1 MSRSPDESLDRWL
14 RFAPWAAAILAA
26 LCLIV
31 LVARVALRAT
41 GELQHTAD
49 ATSHATNAPSSKSS
63 GSTPANGGRST
74 QKTDGPSSPTN
85 STTPQDASNVV
96 APPKPTSA
104 DRGPASRINRPA
116 SDVATPNSKSRFE
129 IHGAAESASADSRP
143 VTALPTR
150 ISDLSAFP
158 GLNPRLDPKR
168 PAAAATDQSSEV
180 LLRRFNRLP
189 DAHGLAQ
196 TSFFGLEAAGR
207 RFVYV
212 LDRSGS
218 MGEPGNKPLRA
229 AKDELVKSL
238 DRLGGLH
245 QFVLIFYNQEPSVF
259 AGDAPGRLPFGTDIE
274 KAQARNFVEAIS
286 AQGGTDHFNALA
298 KAVKLNPDV
307 IFLLT
312 DGEQKDDLTAEE
324 LADIQ
329 RMNRSVARI
338 YVVQFASAPYASN
351 SLVRLAEENRG
362 QHTYL
367 DIRKPQ

>member
-1 MSRSPDESLDRWL
+1 MQRDNSSIDRWL

-31 LVARVALRAT
+31 LVARVAI
-41 GELQHTAD
+41 H
-49 ATSHATNAPSSKSS
+49 ATSDANQGVVADTESKAPIAPAAKPLGWTRPSNDAVIEQPINSSPPTGDAHDSNTTTAPSTENGRRVSS
-63 GSTPANGGRST
+63 RLNPPAREL
-74 QKTDGPSSPTN
+74 PS
-85 STTPQDASNVV
+85 
-96 APPKPTSA
+96 
-104 DRGPASRINRPA
+104 
-116 SDVATPNSKSRFE
+116 PNSKSRFE
-129 IHGAAESASADSRP
+129 IHGADERSSADQRAPASATLRTNNVAASPEQNRGSPARDS
-143 VTALPTR
+143 
-150 ISDLSAFP
+150 S
-158 GLNPRLDPKR
+158 
-168 PAAAATDQSSEV
+168 TDASEV

-196 TSFFGLEAAGR
+196 TSFFGIEAAGR

-259 AGDAPGRLPFGTDIE
+259 AGDAPGRLPFATDIE

-286 AQGGTDHFNALA
+286 AQGGTNHYQALA

-312 DGEQKDDLTAEE
+312 DGEQKDDLTADE
-324 LADIQ
+324 LADLR

-338 YVVQFASAPYASN
+338 YVVQFASSPYASN
-351 SLVRLAEENRG
+351 ALVRLAQENRG

-367 DIRKPQ
+367 DIRKPQQRRD